1 MLLDF
6 LESKECTSLLQYLVK
21 HKGNGN
27 NLFTEEC
34 ITKELNHAFFS
45 SNVHYEWNVAL
56 DRFMMHSDIKLFL
69 MGIGCFSFDDLNEK
83 EKKACFHHYGG
94 TLDALPD

>member
-1 MLLDF
+1 
-6 LESKECTSLLQYLVK
+6 
-21 HKGNGN
+21 
-27 NLFTEEC
+27 
-34 ITKELNHAFFS
+34 
-45 SNVHYEWNVAL
+45 
-56 DRFMMHSDIKLFL
+56 